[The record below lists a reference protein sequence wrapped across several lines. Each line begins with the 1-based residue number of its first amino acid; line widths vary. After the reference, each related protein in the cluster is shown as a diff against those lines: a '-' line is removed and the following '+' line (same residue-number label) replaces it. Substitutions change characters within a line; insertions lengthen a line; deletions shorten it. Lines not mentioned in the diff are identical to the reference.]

1 MQIAIT
7 GATGFLGW
15 HLTTCALSRG
25 WATRGVVRTPSK
37 GADLVAAGATMARA
51 DLGDEDALAAAF
63 EGVDVVVANAALGSG
78 GGDMAAFEAA
88 NIRGTE
94 NVVRAAARAGVR
106 RLVQVSTV
114 GVYRVVPWTT
124 VGPDRPLRDESRGLD
139 LTAVTTDVRY
149 ARTKTRAERRAWALA
164 DELGL
169 PLAVVRPGPII
180 GSRDTRF
187 TDRVVQQTRAGV
199 RPVPTIGLPLS
210 HAGDIAAATL
220 EAATRDGAVGRA
232 VVLAGPP
239 IGLHRVYA
247 AVRDATGGTARIL
260 PVPAPLWTAFDTAEA
275 EQLLG
280 YTTRTV
286 DAMAAEVAANHPGVD
301 AGSPA

>member
-1 MQIAIT
+1 MRIAIT

-15 HLTTCALSRG
+15 HLSHAALERG
-25 WATRGVVRTPSK
+25 WDVRGVVRTPSK
-37 GADLVAAGATMARA
+37 GAALVDAGATMARA
-51 DLGDEDALAAAF
+51 DLADEDALAAAF
-63 EGVDVVVANAALGSG
+63 AGVDVVVANAALGSG

-88 NIRGTE
+88 NIGGTE
-94 NVVRAAARAGVR
+94 NVVRAAARAEVG

-124 VGPDRPLRDESRGLD
+124 VRPDRPLRDEVGGLD

-187 TDRVVQQTRAGV
+187 TERVVRQTRSGL
-199 RPVPTIGLPLS
+199 RFVPTIGLPLS
-210 HAGDIAAATL
+210 HAGDIAGATL
-220 EAATRDGAVGRA
+220 NAAVADDAIGHAF
-232 VVLAGPP
+232 VLAGPP
-239 IGLHRVYA
+239 VGLHRVYA
-247 AVRDATGGTARIL
+247 AVRDASGGAARIL
-260 PVPAPLWTAFDTAEA
+260 PVPAPLWTAFDTTEA
-275 EQLLG
+275 ERVLG
-280 YTTRTV
+280 YETRPV
-286 DAMAAEVAANHPGVD
+286 AAMAAEVGANHPR
-301 AGSPA
+301 